1 MNHVLYVV
9 VLTRGPQNAPLI
21 CWSQPLQTSKVGLNI
36 ASTFYL
42 LLQIVVWADCLSY
55 LASAAE
61 KTHETWENRPAQTVR
76 SVFYKKIGSP
86 PFVPLGRIFV
96 IDSCSTTRTIK

>member
-9 VLTRGPQNAPLI
+9 VLTRVHKMPPLI
-21 CWSQPLQTSKVGLNI
+21 YWSQPLQTSKVGLNI
-36 ASTFYL
+36 TTTLYV

-61 KTHETWENRPAQTVR
+61 KPMRHGKT
-76 SVFYKKIGSP
+76 G
-86 PFVPLGRIFV
+86 PLRRCAAYF
-96 IDSCSTTRTIK
+96 